1 MLKINNKMRRLILLL
16 CLLFPL
22 AVMAQGAH
30 WVWIGDSITDGG
42 WGRSGGSMAPSEERN
57 LKDQNH
63 LYGHSYMFLVA
74 AELQSRYPEQ
84 GYRCSNRGISGY
96 TLTELEERWE
106 RDVEA
111 LQPDLLSILVGTND
125 VDRAL
130 RKGGFDVE
138 SWERRY
144 RNYLTRTREAFPEVR
159 LVLCTPFV
167 MQAGRLART
176 ENYAE
181 RADAVAACAEA
192 VRRLAK
198 EFGAEL
204 VDFHALFE
212 HLERAGKTKPE
223 YWVWDGIHPTP
234 AGHHRMARL
243 WLKRVM

>member
-1 MLKINNKMRRLILLL
+1 
-16 CLLFPL
+16 
-22 AVMAQGAH
+22 MA
-30 WVWIGDSITDGG
+30 T
-42 WGRSGGSMAPSEERN
+42 SEERN

-130 RKGGFDVE
+130 RSGGFDLE
-138 SWERRY
+138 SWEQRY

-159 LVLCTPFV
+159 LILCTPFV
-167 MQAGRLART
+167 MRAGRLART

-181 RADAVAACAEA
+181 RAAHIAACAEA

-204 VDFHALFE
+204 VDFHALFAR
-212 HLERAGKTKPE
+212 LEGQKHVAPE

>member
-1 MLKINNKMRRLILLL
+1 MRRLILLL

-22 AVMAQGAH
+22 TVTAQGAH

-84 GYRCSNRGISGY
+84 EYRCSNRGISGY

-130 RKGGFDVE
+130 RSGGFDLE
-138 SWERRY
+138 SWEQRY

-167 MQAGRLART
+167 MRAGRLART
-176 ENYAE
+176 ENYTE
-181 RADAVAACAEA
+181 RAAHIAACAEA

-204 VDFHALFE
+204 VDFHALFAR
-212 HLERAGKTKPE
+212 LEGQKHVAPE

>member
-1 MLKINNKMRRLILLL
+1 MRRLILLL

-22 AVMAQGAH
+22 AVMAQGSAH

-42 WGRSGGSMAPSEERN
+42 WGRSGGSMAPTEERN

-63 LYGHSYMFLVA
+63 LYGHSYMFLCA

-84 GYRCSNRGISGY
+84 AYRCSNRGISGY
-96 TLTELEERWE
+96 TLQELEERWE

-111 LQPDLLSILVGTND
+111 LQPDLMSILIGTND

-130 RKGGFDVE
+130 RKGGFDVAA
-138 SWERRY
+138 WEVRY

-204 VDFHALFE
+204 VDFHALFAR
-212 HLERAGKTKPE
+212 LEGHKRVAPE

>member
-1 MLKINNKMRRLILLL
+1 MRRLILLL
-16 CLLFPL
+16 CLLFPMCG
-22 AVMAQGAH
+22 MAQGAH

-84 GYRCSNRGISGY
+84 EYRCSNRGISGY

-130 RKGGFDVE
+130 RKGGFDLE
-138 SWERRY
+138 NWEQRY

-167 MQAGRLART
+167 MRSGRLART

-181 RADAVAACAEA
+181 RAAHIAACAEA

-204 VDFHALFE
+204 VDFHALFAR
-212 HLERAGKTKPE
+212 LEGQKHVAPE

>member
-1 MLKINNKMRRLILLL
+1 MRRLILLL

-22 AVMAQGAH
+22 AVTAQGAH

-130 RKGGFDVE
+130 RSGGFDLE
-138 SWERRY
+138 SWEQRY

-167 MQAGRLART
+167 MRAGRLART

-181 RADAVAACAEA
+181 RAAHIAACAEA

-198 EFGAEL
+198 EFRAEL
-204 VDFHALFE
+204 VDFHALFAR
-212 HLERAGKTKPE
+212 LEGQKHVAPE

>member
-1 MLKINNKMRRLILLL
+1 MRRLILLL

-22 AVMAQGAH
+22 AVTAQGAH

-74 AELQSRYPEQ
+74 AELQSRYPERE
-84 GYRCSNRGISGY
+84 YRCSNRGISGY

-130 RKGGFDVE
+130 RSGGFDLE

-167 MQAGRLART
+167 MRAGRLART

-204 VDFHALFE
+204 VDFHALFAR
-212 HLERAGKTKPE
+212 LEGQKHVAPE

-243 WLKRVM
+243 WLKKVM

>member
-1 MLKINNKMRRLILLL
+1 MRRLILLL

-22 AVMAQGAH
+22 AVMAQGSAH

-42 WGRSGGSMAPSEERN
+42 WGRSGGSMAPTEERN

-63 LYGHSYMFLVA
+63 LYGHSYMFLCA

-84 GYRCSNRGISGY
+84 AYRCSNRGISGY
-96 TLTELEERWE
+96 TLQELEERWE

-111 LQPDLLSILVGTND
+111 LQPDLISILIGTND

-130 RKGGFDVE
+130 RKGGFDVTA
-138 SWERRY
+138 WEVRY

-204 VDFHALFE
+204 VDFHALFAR
-212 HLERAGKTKPE
+212 LEGQKRVAPE